1 MQQTYYIIGVVI
13 ILTSLDAEAVE
24 LSYTVFPSICHLI
37 FIEQFGE
44 VIATNPF
51 LTTYVLK

>member
-1 MQQTYYIIGVVI
+1 MQQTYYIIGVDI
-13 ILTSLDAEAVE
+13 TSSDAEAVE
-24 LSYTVFPSICHLI
+24 LPYSVFPSIWHLI

-51 LTTYVLK
+51 LTT